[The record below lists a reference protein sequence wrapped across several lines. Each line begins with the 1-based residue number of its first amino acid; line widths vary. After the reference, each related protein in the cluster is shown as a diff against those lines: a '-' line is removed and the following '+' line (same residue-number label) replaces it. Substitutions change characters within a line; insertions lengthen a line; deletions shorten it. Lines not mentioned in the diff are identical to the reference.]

1 LSESFDQ
8 ASEKL
13 LAGHPQDRLLSAQVI
28 AAFGRQYLV
37 RLTDGSEMTCLTRGK
52 KSEVACGDIVEVRRT
67 DHPSVRIGTSSLNG
81 LLPTAQGVIEHIAP
95 RRSLLHRSE
104 ANREKI
110 IAANVTQI
118 IVVVAAEP
126 SFNDE
131 LLARCLVAAYDQKL
145 EVLIVLN
152 KCDLLEAA
160 AAAHKRL
167 APYSAIGY
175 RVLELSAMQDVS
187 RLRPFLAGHSSV
199 LVGQSGMGKSTL
211 INALLPD
218 AQAATREISS
228 ALDSGKH
235 TTTHARL
242 YRLENA
248 AASTHNREAADF
260 TRKEYAGGYPAA
272 SLPPSRCGNSRQTPL
287 VKQLAI
293 RLDRRKTAAKSLVI
307 PHQMAQPQRVGVS
320 TLIDCP
326 GVQAFGLHHL
336 SFGRIEQGFVE
347 FAPYLGQCRFHDCH
361 HLHEPGC
368 ALRSAVEAGKIDAR
382 RLALF
387 QHITAA
393 RH

>member
-1 LSESFDQ
+1 LSE
-8 ASEKL
+8 
-13 LAGHPQDRLLSAQVI
+13 LLSAQVI

-37 RLTDGSEMTCLTRGK
+37 RLADGSEMTCLTRGK
-52 KSEVACGDIVEVRRT
+52 KSEAACGDIVEVRRT
-67 DHPSVRIGTSSLNG
+67 DHPSPFPGPIHSNET
-81 LLPTAQGVIEHIAP
+81 LPDAQGVIERIAP
-95 RRSLLHRSE
+95 RNSLLHRSD
-104 ANREKI
+104 AHREKI
-110 IAANVTQI
+110 IAANITQI

-152 KCDLLEAA
+152 KCDLLESAA
-160 AAAHKRL
+160 AARKRL

-175 RVLELSAMQDVS
+175 RMLELSARQDVS
-187 RLRPFLAGHSSV
+187 TLRPFLAGHSSV

-218 AQAATREISS
+218 ARAVTREISS

-242 YRLENA
+242 YRI
-248 AASTHNREAADF
+248 DD
-260 TRKEYAGGYPAA
+260 
-272 SLPPSRCGNSRQTPL
+272 NSN
-287 VKQLAI
+287 
-293 RLDRRKTAAKSLVI
+293 
-307 PHQMAQPQRVGVS
+307 
-320 TLIDCP
+320 LIDCP

-347 FAPYLGQCRFHDCH
+347 FAKYLGQCRFHDCH

-368 ALRSAVEAGKIDAR
+368 ALRSAVETGKIDAR
-382 RLALF
+382 RLELF
-387 QHITAA
+387 QQITAA
-393 RH
+393 RR

>member
-1 LSESFDQ
+1 
-8 ASEKL
+8 
-13 LAGHPQDRLLSAQVI
+13 
-28 AAFGRQYLV
+28 
-37 RLTDGSEMTCLTRGK
+37 MTCLTRGK
-52 KSEVACGDIVEVRRT
+52 KSEAACGDWVEVRRT
-67 DHPSVRIGTSSLNG
+67 DSPANG
-81 LLPTAQGVIEHIAP
+81 LMSGAQGVIERIAP
-95 RRSLLHRSE
+95 RRSLLHRSD
-104 ANREKI
+104 AFREKI
-110 IAANVTQI
+110 IAANVTQV

-126 SFNDE
+126 SFSDE
-131 LLARCLVAAYDQKL
+131 LLARCLVAAYDQNL

-152 KCDLLEAA
+152 KCDLPEAA
-160 AAAHKRL
+160 EAARNRL

-175 RVLELSAMQDVS
+175 RVLELSAKQDVS
-187 RLRPFLAGHSSV
+187 RLRPLLTGHSSV
-199 LVGQSGMGKSTL
+199 LVGQSGMGKSTI

-242 YRLENA
+242 YRLDS
-248 AASTHNREAADF
+248 AS
-260 TRKEYAGGYPAA
+260 
-272 SLPPSRCGNSRQTPL
+272 S
-287 VKQLAI
+287 
-293 RLDRRKTAAKSLVI
+293 
-307 PHQMAQPQRVGVS
+307 
-320 TLIDCP
+320 LIDCP

-347 FAPYLGQCRFHDCH
+347 FAQYLGQCRFHDCR

-382 RLALF
+382 RLILF